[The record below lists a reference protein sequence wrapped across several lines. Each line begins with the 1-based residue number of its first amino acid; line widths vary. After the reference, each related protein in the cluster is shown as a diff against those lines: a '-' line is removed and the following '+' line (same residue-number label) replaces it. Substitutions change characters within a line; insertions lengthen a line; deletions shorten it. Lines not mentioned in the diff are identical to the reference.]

1 MLMGV
6 EEEIA
11 SLKKQLQDLELKFK
25 ALKNFTIEEIAKTRV
40 NNTLLSISDKENK
53 DRGVIQ

>member
-1 MLMGV
+1 MGV